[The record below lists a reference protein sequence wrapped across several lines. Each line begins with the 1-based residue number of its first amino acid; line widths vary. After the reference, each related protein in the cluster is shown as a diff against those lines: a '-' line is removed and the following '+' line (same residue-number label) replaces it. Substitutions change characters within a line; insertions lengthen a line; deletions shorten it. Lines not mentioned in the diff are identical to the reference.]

1 MEKKLTFSQKLV
13 NNAKAASKKAAKVAR
28 EQLKDG
34 SILNNSLEEMTD
46 EYMDKIRVLAYG
58 VTICSLLRI
67 ATDGLDAKLEKRECR
82 KAREREVDEIMK
94 KLEHKHNK
102 VDNKEDR
109 E

>member
-1 MEKKLTFSQKLV
+1 MKNKTFMEKLVDRSKLT
-13 NNAKAASKKAAKVAR
+13 AKKAAKVTR

-34 SILNNSLEEMTD
+34 SILNNALEEMTD

-67 ATDGLDAKLEKRECR
+67 ATDTLDTKLEKRERR
-82 KAREREVDEIMK
+82 KAREREVDEVMK
-94 KLEHKHNK
+94 KLERKHNK
-102 VDNKEDR
+102 ADNKVDR

>member
-1 MEKKLTFSQKLV
+1 MEKKTFAQRLV
-13 NNAKAASKKAAKVAR
+13 ITAKETSKKAAKIAR
-28 EQLKDG
+28 EELKDG

-67 ATDGLDAKLEKRECR
+67 ATDALDTKLEKRECR

>member
-1 MEKKLTFSQKLV
+1 MEKKRFAQRLV
-13 NNAKAASKKAAKVAR
+13 ITAKEASKKAAKIAR
-28 EQLKDG
+28 EELKDG

-67 ATDGLDAKLEKRECR
+67 ATDGLDAKLEQKEHR

-94 KLEHKHNK
+94 KLERKQK
-102 VDNKEDR
+102 TDR
-109 E
+109 D